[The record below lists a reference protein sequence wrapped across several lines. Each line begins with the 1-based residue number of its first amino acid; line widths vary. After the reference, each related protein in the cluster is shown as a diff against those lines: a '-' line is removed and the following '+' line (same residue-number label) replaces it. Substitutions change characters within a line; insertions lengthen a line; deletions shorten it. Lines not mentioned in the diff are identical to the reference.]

1 MLRSRCGT
9 VFHISD
15 LVQLATLDHWVVG
28 HVDHGL
34 AQRLGPVDPD
44 EHRARE
50 RMRWGML
57 PRIRGPCSVR
67 DVYAGVRHGGRNLTA
82 ELTRKPA
89 GRVASR

>member
-57 PRIRGPCSVR
+57 PRIRGPVL
-67 DVYAGVRHGGRNLTA
+67 YATCTQVCGTA
-82 ELTRKPA
+82 AET
-89 GRVASR
+89 